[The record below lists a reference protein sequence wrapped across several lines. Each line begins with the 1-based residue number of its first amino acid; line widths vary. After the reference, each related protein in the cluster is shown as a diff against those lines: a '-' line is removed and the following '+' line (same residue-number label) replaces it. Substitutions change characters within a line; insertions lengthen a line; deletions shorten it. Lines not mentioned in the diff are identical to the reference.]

1 MQNLPDNAADMQE
14 LSESASATPART
26 PTSASPRWPSGI
38 TPTGGAW
45 ADSDGVLTLT
55 MGGSGTSGM
64 LRFQSENG
72 EERFTVAI
80 GVHNW
85 NPWVHILPD
94 VATNET
100 TIVLLPEY
108 YAGGKHSG
116 IPIVPKCSA
125 QSSASRNFSA
135 EFTRT
140 EGKRYSMEIVI
151 G

>member
-1 MQNLPDNAADMQE
+1 MSYTVRVRVRHNSADAYFRIAEM
-14 LSESASATPART
+14 AVWHYAN
-26 PTSASPRWPSGI
+26 
-38 TPTGGAW
+38 GGAW

-64 LRFQSENG
+64 LRLQSESG

-80 GVHNW
+80 GVHNY

-100 TIVLLPEY
+100 TIVLLPQY
-108 YAGGKHSG
+108 YAGGKHSS
-116 IPIVPKCSA
+116 IPIAPKCNA
-125 QSSASRNFSA
+125 RSSASRNFAA

-140 EGKRYSMEIVI
+140 EGHKYSMDIVI